1 MNFNLEDFPNQF
13 YLKLIKDIE
22 NFEYLKEI
30 NDRYD
35 KLIVFN
41 PEYILTVYQILMSV
55 NKDYH
60 NFFSVKKKKAGSIK
74 KEIIYFLTDKKKV
87 KYIFNYRLMNPQ
99 NSTK

>member
-55 NKDYH
+55 NKAYH

>member
-13 YLKLIKDIE
+13 YLELIKDIE

-55 NKDYH
+55 NKAYH